1 MARSTLARVAG
12 RTRSGELSTRETVWW
27 ETPARAATSD
37 ITGALS
43 LLTSAWLP
51 HTRYGR
57 GTESSARSP
66 RRARTTERSRCR
78 GVCAPT
84 ATRADGQVAAAGAPP
99 FGQPTGRP
107 ASQVTGGSQSSERV
121 DWVRML
127 ALTSTVQVLAS
138 TLAGS
143 SPPATDTS
151 GVE

>member
-99 FGQPTGRP
+99 LRAADRTACIPGHRR
-107 ASQVTGGSQSSERV
+107 VRSEARRV
-121 DWVRML
+121 GKDW
-127 ALTSTVQVLAS
+127 
-138 TLAGS
+138 
-143 SPPATDTS
+143 
-151 GVE
+151 